1 MGFLVF
7 GAAQPLYSLPF
18 IAFTYTLWLNAFI
31 YEATRRMVVR
41 MDILPH
47 LEMVSFQKVGPFGSV
62 YNKLVKITDLEKLDY
77 NQEKEKG
84 TQILF

>member
-1 MGFLVF
+1 
-7 GAAQPLYSLPF
+7 
-18 IAFTYTLWLNAFI
+18 
-31 YEATRRMVVR
+31 MVVR

-62 YNKLVKITDLEKLDY
+62 YNKLVKINDLEKLDY

-84 TQILF
+84 NQILF